1 MSKTTY
7 TNVPRNLS
15 DLLKDVRN
23 GRIGLPDLQRP
34 FVWRDNKVRDL
45 FDSMMKGFPIG
56 YIMLWE
62 SPLEYD
68 DKKESI
74 GLGEKAYKAP
84 KDLVIDGQQ
93 RLTALV
99 ASMYGEVVKDRNFK
113 ERRIR
118 ISYKPETRD
127 FDVWTSATQRD
138 AEYIPDISEL
148 FLAKEQNNTVKF
160 RKAFIQSL
168 NDSRQRRGVSELSEE
183 AEDRIEESINALL
196 SLETYQIPTLE
207 INHST
212 TEEDVADIFVRVNSA
227 GQKLTENDFIL
238 TLISVYEKEKRDE
251 IDRFCADSRIPAT
264 NTSFN
269 HLMAVDPSHIVRM
282 AVGLGFRRARLRY
295 AYMILRGK
303 DLKTGETNES
313 IREQNLGIFK
323 TALGKVLNLNNWHG
337 FLNIIKD
344 AGYHSE
350 KLIASSN
357 AVVFSY
363 VLYLI
368 AKYDYA
374 MDAMVLRRLI
384 KRWFFMAALTSFY
397 TGSTESDVEAQFADM
412 ETIMTG
418 DGLHEYLQKVIDSR
432 LTEDFFKI
440 TLPMSLA
447 TSAAISPSWYGF
459 IASQLVLGN
468 NMLFSTTP
476 LSSLF
481 IPGSSG
487 SKNALDKHHIFP
499 KNHLAK
505 LGIENDR
512 DRNQTANFTFLDYNT
527 NIHITDRPPHEYAD
541 EYHSKLGPE
550 EYEKTCAQNAMPVD
564 FHTMEYFAFLEKRR
578 TLMAGVVRK
587 AYERL
592 CNS

>member
-1 MSKTTY
+1 MSKATY

-45 FDSMMKGFPIG
+45 FDSMLKGFPIG

-93 RLTALV
+93 RLTALM
-99 ASMYGEVVKDRNFK
+99 ASMYGVIVKDRNFK

-118 ISYKPETRD
+118 ISYKPETRA

-138 AEYIPDISEL
+138 AEYIPDISEV
-148 FLAKEQNNTVKF
+148 FLAKEQNSIVKF
-160 RKAFIQSL
+160 RKSFIYTL
-168 NDSRQRRGVSELSEE
+168 NESRQRRGEPALREE
-183 AEDRIEESINALL
+183 DENKIEESINALL
-196 SLETYQIPTLE
+196 SLEMYQIPTLE

-212 TEEDVADIFVRVNSA
+212 SEEDVADIFVRVNSA

-238 TLISVYEKEKRDE
+238 TLVSVYEKEKRDQ
-251 IDRFCADSRIPAT
+251 IDQFCADSRIPAN

-269 HLMAVDPSHIVRM
+269 HLMTVDPSHIVRM
-282 AVGLGFRRARLRY
+282 AVGVGFRRARLRY

-303 DLKTGETNES
+303 DLKTGETSDS
-313 IREQNLGIFK
+313 IREKNLTTFK
-323 TALGKVLNLNNWHG
+323 EALDKVLNLNNWHG
-337 FLNIIKD
+337 FLNIIKE

-357 AVVFSY
+357 AMVFSY

-368 AKYDYA
+368 AKYDYQ
-374 MDAMVLRRLI
+374 MDPMVLRQLI

-412 ETIMTG
+412 AVIRTDE
-418 DGLHEYLQKVIDSR
+418 GLLEYLYRVIDAR
-432 LTEDFFKI
+432 LTDDFFNI
-440 TLPMSLA
+440 TLPMYLS

-468 NMLFSTTP
+468 NLLFSTTP
-476 LSSLF
+476 LSSMF

-487 SKNALDKHHIFP
+487 SKSALDKHHIFP
-499 KNHLAK
+499 KKHLAN
-505 LGIENDR
+505 LGIEKDR

-527 NIHITDRPPHEYAD
+527 NIHITDRPPHDYAD
-541 EYHSKLGPE
+541 EYINKLGQD
-550 EYEKTCAQNAMPVD
+550 EYEKSCAQNALPVD
-564 FHTMEYFAFLEKRR
+564 FHALEYFDFLEKRR
-578 TLMAGVVRK
+578 LLMAGIIRK
-587 AYERL
+587 AYETLR
-592 CNS
+592 NS

>member
-7 TNVPRNLS
+7 DNVQKNLS

-84 KDLVIDGQQ
+84 KELVIDGQQ

-99 ASMYGEVVKDRNFK
+99 ASMYGVVVRDKNFR

-118 ISYKPETRD
+118 ISYKPQTKE
-127 FDVWTSATQRD
+127 FDVWTNAIQRN
-138 AEYIPDISEL
+138 AEYIPDISEV
-148 FLAKEQNNTVKF
+148 FLAKENSAVGAF
-160 RKAFIQSL
+160 RKNFIQKL
-168 NDSRQRRGVSELSEE
+168 NDSRQRQNKPLLSEDE
-183 AEDRIEESINALL
+183 EYRIEESIIDLL
-196 SLETYQIPTLE
+196 NLERYQVPTLE
-207 INHST
+207 INHRTS
-212 TEEDVADIFVRVNSA
+212 EEDVANIFVRVNSA

-238 TLISVYEKEKRDE
+238 TLVSVYEKDKRDQ
-251 IDRFCADSRIPAT
+251 IDQFCADSRIPADG
-264 NTSFN
+264 TSFN
-269 HLMAVDPSHIVRM
+269 HLMEVDPSHIVRM
-282 AVGLGFRRARLRY
+282 AVGVGFRRARLRY

-303 DLKTGETNES
+303 DLKTGETSES
-313 IREQNLGIFK
+313 IREKNFATFK
-323 TALGKVLNLNNWHG
+323 DALDKVMNLNNWHG
-337 FLNIIKD
+337 FLNTIKE
-344 AGYHSE
+344 AGYHSG

-368 AKYDYA
+368 AKYDYR
-374 MDAMVLRRLI
+374 MDAMELKWLI
-384 KRWFFMAALTSFY
+384 KRWFFMAAITSFY

-412 ETIMTG
+412 EDIKTS
-418 DGLHEYLQKVIDSR
+418 DGLAEYLQNVMDSR
-432 LTEDFFKI
+432 LTEDYFNI
-440 TLPMSLA
+440 TLPMALA

-459 IASQLVLGN
+459 VASQLVLGHN
-468 NMLFSTTP
+468 ILFSTTP
-476 LSSLF
+476 LSSIF

-487 SKNALDKHHIFP
+487 SKSALDKHHIFP
-499 KNHLAK
+499 KNYLAG
-505 LGIENDR
+505 LGITNDR
-512 DRNQTANFTFLDYNT
+512 DRNQTANFTFLDYGT
-527 NIHITDRPPHEYAD
+527 NIRITNRPPHDYAVEYRD
-541 EYHSKLGPE
+541 KLGQV
-550 EYEKTCAQNAMPVD
+550 EYEKTCAQNALPVD
-564 FHTMEYFAFLEKRR
+564 FHTMDYFDFLNARR
-578 TLMAGVVRK
+578 I
-587 AYERL
+587 
-592 CNS
+592 